1 MPLMPVTDSEPDT
14 RCACDF
20 KDCRCDSDADLVTSR
35 GVAVCGCCLVD
46 CPEVHDQDLIVVAR
60 AVPWSGGWELH
71 VDGVGVTQVVVLD
84 DASEQV
90 RSLLATVGRADS
102 EDVRVL
108 VLRASEDQDVRP
120 RPPTDKGA

>member
-1 MPLMPVTDSEPDT
+1 MPVTELEPGT

-71 VDGVGVTQVVVLD
+71 VDGVGVTQVVDLK
-84 DASEQV
+84 DAGKQV
-90 RSLLATVGRADS
+90 RSLLATVGRADY

-108 VLRASEDQDVRP
+108 VLRASEDQHGRP
-120 RPPTDKGA
+120 RPQTDEGA